1 MVLTGSGREKQAPR
15 ADGLREK
22 CHRFRPNRNVTVSVV
37 SGDHSSGRGELP
49 LSRRTGLGNGVRTT
63 TLGTPVTRKVGKVG
77 WWVGSE
83 LERRRQVLWP
93 GGDSRGERGPT
104 FEGNAVEA
112 GFSGCPQWKS
122 PIFLDSHTRI
132 PFHPEGWH
140 ESLSAASGGLVM
152 LNLSSAG
159 AQQFCD
165 GLTRRGFLQVGS
177 LGAFGLSLSDLLR
190 NSARGADSAGRTRG
204 HASNRSVILIW
215 QHGGPS
221 QLDTFDMKPEAPAE
235 VRGPWRPVASSLP
248 GLDVCELCPEQG
260 RVMDRCSVIRS
271 FSHGNGDHWAA
282 AHWMLTGRTG
292 ANGSD
297 RPARQPSMGSVA
309 AHLLG
314 PRQPGALAS
323 VNMNDG
329 GFGYHGGAW
338 LGVSANPFGYGDY
351 SYGNEAGKL
360 PTGDDKSFS
369 LVEGLTSDRLNTR
382 VSLQQGLD
390 SLNRRLDTNPVF
402 RQLDRVDQQAV
413 EIVLSGRVREAFQL
427 DRESQATRDRYGDGW
442 GAQALLA
449 RRLIEAGV
457 RFVSLNTG
465 YWDDHGNIKGA
476 LDNKMPRHDRAVG
489 VLIQD
494 LAERGMLDDTL
505 VISAGEFGRT
515 PVINKDAGR
524 DHWPQAQSVL
534 LAGGGYRHGQVIGST
549 NAKAEYPTSR
559 KVGVEDFCAIV
570 YHALGLKSDDSLIDR
585 SGRPM
590 HLLPGGEVPREL
602 L

>member
-1 MVLTGSGREKQAPR
+1 METNRGR
-15 ADGLREK
+15 
-22 CHRFRPNRNVTVSVV
+22 S
-37 SGDHSSGRGELP
+37 
-49 LSRRTGLGNGVRTT
+49 
-63 TLGTPVTRKVGKVG
+63 
-77 WWVGSE
+77 
-83 LERRRQVLWP
+83 
-93 GGDSRGERGPT
+93 
-104 FEGNAVEA
+104 
-112 GFSGCPQWKS
+112 
-122 PIFLDSHTRI
+122 
-132 PFHPEGWH
+132 
-140 ESLSAASGGLVM
+140 
-152 LNLSSAG
+152 
-159 AQQFCD
+159 FCD
-165 GLTRRGFLQVGS
+165 GFTRRRFLEVGS
-177 LGAFGLSLSDLLR
+177 LGVLGLSLADLLR
-190 NSARGADSAGRTRG
+190 KPALAADAAGRMSRYSS
-204 HASNRSVILIW
+204 ARSVILIW

-235 VRGPWRPVASSLP
+235 VRGPYQPIASTLP
-248 GLDVCELCPEQG
+248 GLDVCELCPEQAK
-260 RVMDRCSVIRS
+260 VMDRCTVIRS

-297 RPARQPSMGSVA
+297 RVPRQPSMGAVA
-309 AHLLG
+309 SHLLG
-314 PRQPGALAS
+314 PRSPGSLAS

-329 GFGYHGGAW
+329 GFGFHGAAW
-338 LGVSANPFGYGDY
+338 LGVSFNPFGYGDY

-369 LVEGLTSDRLNTR
+369 LVEGLSQDRLTTR
-382 VSLQQGLD
+382 VALQQQLD
-390 SLNRRLDTNPVF
+390 SLRRRIDGNSTF
-402 RQLDRVDQQAV
+402 RQLDAVDQQAV
-413 EIVLSGRVREAFQL
+413 DIVLSGRVREAFQL
-427 DRESQATRDRYGDGW
+427 DREDQKTRERYGDGW

-465 YWDDHGNIKGA
+465 YWDDHGKIKRA
-476 LDNKMPRHDRAVG
+476 LDKKMPRHDRAVG

-524 DHWPQAQSVL
+524 DHWPQAQSIL

-570 YHALGLKSDDSLIDR
+570 YHALGLRADDSLIDR

-590 HLLPGGEVPREL
+590 HLLPGGQVPREL
-602 L
+602 LSA